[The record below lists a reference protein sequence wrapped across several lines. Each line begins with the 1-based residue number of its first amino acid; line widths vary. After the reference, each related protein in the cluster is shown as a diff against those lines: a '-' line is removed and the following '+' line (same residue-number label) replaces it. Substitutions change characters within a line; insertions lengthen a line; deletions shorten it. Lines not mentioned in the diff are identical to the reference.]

1 MPLLRYLT
9 GLTLAVLPLTAT
21 LLADLP
27 GLACDSGAE
36 EAPRAKPRG
45 KR

>member
-1 MPLLRYLT
+1 MPLLRFLM
-9 GLTLAVLPLTAT
+9 GLMLAVLPMTAVV
-21 LLADLP
+21 LADLP